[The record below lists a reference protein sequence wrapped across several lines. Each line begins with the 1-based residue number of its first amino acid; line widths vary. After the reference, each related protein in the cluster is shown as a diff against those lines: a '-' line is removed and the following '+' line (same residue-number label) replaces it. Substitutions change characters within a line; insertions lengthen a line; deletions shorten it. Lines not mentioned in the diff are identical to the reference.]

1 MKVLHVLDHSAPHYD
16 GYAFR
21 SLEIIRFQRALGIQT
36 AHVTSAKHDAG
47 DAETETFDDLL
58 YYRTRAGNGPLSRL
72 PLLDQWDVVATLE
85 RRLRGILDVERPDV
99 VHAHSPS
106 LNGIAAIR
114 AARRVGLP
122 VVYEIRAFW
131 EDAAVDKGAC
141 REGDLRYRAT
151 RGLED
156 WVLARAQ
163 HVVCICAGLH
173 GDVAA
178 RGVPAERLSMVPNAV
193 DLARFK
199 AGPHAADAALA
210 AELGLTPG
218 RTLGFIGSFFRFEG
232 LDVLVR
238 SVRHLLAA
246 DERYRVLMVGSG
258 VEAERLHALAESEG
272 VAHAVKFTGRVPHAE
287 VGRYYEAVDLFV
299 YPRVSMRITELV
311 TPLKPLEAM
320 ATGRNVLASDVG
332 GHREL
337 IRDGDTGLLFH
348 AGDAADLARQATRLL
363 DDPPL
368 AERLRKQ
375 ALDYVRDERDWQVNV
390 KRYLPVYEQV
400 LRRTG
405 RAAA

>member
-173 GDVAA
+173 DEV
-178 RGVPAERLSMVPNAV
+178 
-193 DLARFK
+193 
-199 AGPHAADAALA
+199 

-272 VAHAVKFTGRVPHAE
+272 VAHAVKFTGRVPQAE